1 MQTHY
6 AAAFDPW
13 WEGSDMK
20 KKLMMI
26 ATAATL
32 GSALAVSAPAQA
44 QRYGPGLGV
53 GLAAGAVAAGAAAG
67 SYYGPYGYYGGGP
80 YHGYRP
86 IYYGSWGGY
95 PPSYYG
101 GFAPV
106 YYGGWGPGYFG
117 GIRGWGYRRY

>member
-1 MQTHY
+1 M
-6 AAAFDPW
+6 FW
-13 WEGSDMK
+13 WEDSGMK
-20 KKLMMI
+20 KKQIMI
-26 ATAATL
+26 ASAATL
-32 GSALAVSAPAQA
+32 GGALAVSVPAQA
-44 QRYGPGLGV
+44 QRFEPGLGAGIAV
-53 GLAAGAVAAGAAAG
+53 GALAAGAAA
-67 SYYGPYGYYGGGP
+67 SSFYGPYGYHGGGP
-80 YHGYRP
+80 YYGYRP